1 MSDLLLVFDLICLAI
16 LQPKNQLSLLFHS
29 QNEQSVQMKI
39 ETSCRLQFFKLLLP
53 LAYEIT
59 LAYSE
64 GVLPSNCS
72 LFLNN

>member
-1 MSDLLLVFDLICLAI
+1 
-16 LQPKNQLSLLFHS
+16 LSGHTTTKESIALLFHS

-59 LAYSE
+59 LAPIPK
-64 GVLPSNCS
+64 VFFLQIAT
-72 LFLNN
+72 LF